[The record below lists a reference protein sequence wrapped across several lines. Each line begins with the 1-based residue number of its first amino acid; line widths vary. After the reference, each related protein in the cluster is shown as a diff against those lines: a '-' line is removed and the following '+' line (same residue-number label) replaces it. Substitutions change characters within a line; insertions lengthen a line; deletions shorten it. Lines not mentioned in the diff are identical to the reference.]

1 MKLLS
6 KINRGLI
13 ATLIVLIAVI
23 IYIIA
28 VNVGQDMQ
36 KPEIKKACADYISM
50 DIKYKLLPSDYTD
63 VTKKVPQSLQ
73 DSIILNMKSDI
84 KATYIDNKPLV
95 DTVIKEY
102 QDNLDLQFK
111 NGANLKSLKRQILK
125 FSSINF
131 EGNTVVVN
139 FDSLVD
145 EELITSYSTDSITGV
160 VTPTFQA
167 NNSHTSERI
176 SFEKVDGK
184 WKVVVANLTTPSL
197 NPQGKMDSGGVKIQ

>member
-1 MKLLS
+1 MKAIS

-13 ATLIVLIAVI
+13 VTLIVLIAVI

-36 KPEIKKACADYISM
+36 KPEIKKACADYIAM

-73 DSIILNMKSDI
+73 DSIISNMKSDI
-84 KATYIDNKPLV
+84 KATYINNKPLV
-95 DTVIKEY
+95 DTVIKGY

-125 FSSINF
+125 FNSINF
-131 EGNTVVVN
+131 EGDTVVVN
-139 FDSLVD
+139 FNSMVD
-145 EELITSYSTDSITGV
+145 AKMITAYSTDSTTGV
-160 VTPTFQA
+160 VTPTYQTI
-167 NNSHTSERI
+167 NSQTADSI
-176 SFEKVDGK
+176 SFEKVNGI
-184 WKVVVANLTTPSL
+184 WKVVVANLLIPPSDS
-197 NPQGKMDSGGVKIQ
+197 QGKTYGGSVKIQ